1 MSQKR
6 RFTAQ
11 PKTIQRDLRKV
22 ITAMGATS
30 LKVSQDIFEGPAEI
44 VFDRGGQR
52 YVFRCDKYDD
62 ALDNLRAAQL
72 ATPAPVAAGAGVT
85 YLWRALE
92 EYGVVSEAQT
102 LDRVFAQFFL
112 GFAATPDDTVLLLDS
127 GAEEWWKILGVE
139 PEADQAATPAL
150 VTAGASVRNAFR
162 ALARRHH
169 PDAGGDPAEF
179 KRLRQAYEQAL
190 VQLDRNQA

>member
-1 MSQKR
+1 LSQKR

-11 PKTIQRDLRKV
+11 PKTIQRDLRRV
-22 ITAMGATS
+22 ITAMDATS
-30 LKVSQDIFEGPAEI
+30 LKISQDIFEGTAEI
-44 VFDRGGQR
+44 IFDRSGQR

-72 ATPAPVAAGAGVT
+72 AIT

-92 EYGVVSEAQT
+92 EYGVTNEAQT

-112 GFAATPDDTVLLLDS
+112 GFAATPDDTVLLLGS
-127 GAEEWWKILGVE
+127 GEEQWWKILGVE
-139 PEADQAATPAL
+139 PEADQAAI
-150 VTAGASVRNAFR
+150 RNAFR

-169 PDAGGDPAEF
+169 PDAGGDATEF
-179 KRLRQAYEQAL
+179 VRQEVAYC
-190 VQLDRNQA
+190 